1 MNSLV
6 ATVLT
11 SAFVTLA
18 IEWLA
23 KPRLEA
29 RKENILALHRG
40 RRTFHTNL
48 LTILSN
54 SAKLAT
60 GAAHEIPRSTKE
72 DLRRSIRAE
81 ADRAAT
87 RIDSATQDMSDNVTD
102 YVSTYATERIRNLI
116 LRYVFTARA
125 IAISTRTQVEK
136 SDILKE
142 ITIPIHTWLFA
153 RWRLASRARAFTE
166 LPKVLDKYTGPNEVT
181 TPARQVPARHE
192 HPDQGAFGNVEPVV
206 RQLAGNS
213 GESPEST

>member
-11 SAFVTLA
+11 SAFATLA
-18 IEWLA
+18 MEWLA
-23 KPRLEA
+23 KPRLGA

-40 RRTFHTNL
+40 RRTFHTN

-81 ADRAAT
+81 ADRTAT
-87 RIDSATQDMSDNVTD
+87 RIDSATQDMSDNVMD

-125 IAISTRTQVEK
+125 IAISTRT
-136 SDILKE
+136 
-142 ITIPIHTWLFA
+142 
-153 RWRLASRARAFTE
+153 
-166 LPKVLDKYTGPNEVT
+166 
-181 TPARQVPARHE
+181 
-192 HPDQGAFGNVEPVV
+192 
-206 RQLAGNS
+206 
-213 GESPEST
+213 